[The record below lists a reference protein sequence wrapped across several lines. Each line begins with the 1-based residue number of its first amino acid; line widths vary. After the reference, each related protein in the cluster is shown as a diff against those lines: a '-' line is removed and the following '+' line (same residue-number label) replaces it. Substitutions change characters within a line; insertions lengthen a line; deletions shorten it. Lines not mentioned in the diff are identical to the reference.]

1 MRGGGTPDSGQ
12 CTVEVVVDGAAQV
25 EIRGDNAVLRNLAG
39 GPPQW
44 RRFECT
50 SVMPPNPRGF
60 RFEGVDGRGKQQLTA
75 DPQRGG
81 VAIVRIDDPQGGSE
95 GYTFR
100 ILWGGSGPM
109 TSREPGPPPPPPGRT
124 GHEDPDAFHTDRD
137 QWFRRSDWRAT
148 IFQRIHE
155 DLDHVT
161 ADSSY
166 FTGDRSRLQRT
177 GVELDE
183 LQQKL
188 SRGFFDPQELDDAI
202 GAMRI
207 VLQAN
212 RLDDRDRAI
221 LADDVSRMQDFRA
234 RHDDYGA
241 RNAYSDDE
249 YHRDRDQQFRGDS
262 WRRVLFQRV
271 REDLDHVASGTAP
284 FGGDRARLAR
294 TQFALD
300 DLQQKLA
307 RGAYDPRE
315 LDEVMGSLDVV
326 LRSNRLRPDDRQVLS
341 DDMTK
346 MRDFRE
352 RHEDY
357 GAR

>member
-1 MRGGGTPDSGQ
+1 
-12 CTVEVVVDGAAQV
+12 
-25 EIRGDNAVLRNLAG
+25 
-39 GPPQW
+39 W

-50 SVMPPNPRGF
+50 SVMPTNPRGF

-188 SRGFFDPQELDDAI
+188 
-202 GAMRI
+202 
-207 VLQAN
+207 
-212 RLDDRDRAI
+212 
-221 LADDVSRMQDFRA
+221 
-234 RHDDYGA
+234 
-241 RNAYSDDE
+241 
-249 YHRDRDQQFRGDS
+249 
-262 WRRVLFQRV
+262 
-271 REDLDHVASGTAP
+271 
-284 FGGDRARLAR
+284 
-294 TQFALD
+294 
-300 DLQQKLA
+300 
-307 RGAYDPRE
+307 
-315 LDEVMGSLDVV
+315 
-326 LRSNRLRPDDRQVLS
+326 
-341 DDMTK
+341 
-346 MRDFRE
+346 
-352 RHEDY
+352 
-357 GAR
+357 

>member
-1 MRGGGTPDSGQ
+1 MKGGGAPDSGQ

-50 SVMPPNPRGF
+50 SVMPPNPREF

-75 DPQRGG
+75 DPRNGG
-81 VAIVRIDDPQGGSE
+81 PAIVRIDDPQGGSE

-100 ILWGGSGPM
+100 IHWGGQGPIV
-109 TSREPGPPPPPPGRT
+109 SREPVPGPPPGRV
-124 GHEDPDAFHTDRD
+124 DQDAFHTDRD

-148 IFQRIHE
+148 IFRRIHE

-161 ADSSY
+161 AESSY

-183 LQQKL
+183 LQSKL
-188 SRGFFDPQELDDAI
+188 SRGFFDPRELDDVI
-202 GAMRI
+202 GAMQT

-212 RLDDRDRAI
+212 RLDERDRAI
-221 LADDVSRMQDFRA
+221 LADDLSRMQDFRE

-241 RNAYSDDE
+241 RNAYSDGE
-249 YHRDRDQQFRGDS
+249 YHRDRDQEFNGDS

-271 REDLDHVASGTAP
+271 RGDLDHVAADSAP

-294 TQFALD
+294 TQAALD
-300 DLQQKLA
+300 DLQEKLA
-307 RGAYDPRE
+307 RGAYDQRE
-315 LDEVMGSLDVV
+315 LDEVMGSLNAV
-326 LRSNRLRPDDRQVLS
+326 LRSNRLRPDDRQVLG
-341 DDMTK
+341 DDLTK

-352 RHEDY
+352 RHEEY